1 MIINH
6 EASLINDAGYILD
19 DETLAKARKDA
30 PVRHFIPGQDSRS
43 AAGTVA
49 PSLLKHTESLYQKVL
64 SDNDSF

>member
-43 AAGTVA
+43 VAGTVA
-49 PSLLKHTESLYQKVL
+49 PSLVKHTESLFQKVL
-64 SDNDSF
+64 SNEGGF